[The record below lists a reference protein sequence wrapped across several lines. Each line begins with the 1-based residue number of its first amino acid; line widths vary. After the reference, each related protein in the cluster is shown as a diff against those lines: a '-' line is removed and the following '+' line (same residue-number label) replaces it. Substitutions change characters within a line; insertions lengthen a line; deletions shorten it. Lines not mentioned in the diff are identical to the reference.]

1 MSPSADWWD
10 ESSEAQSLRGRWLG
24 VFPRTVR
31 LGVQLPAKRMSIPSP
46 RMATGQLLAAM
57 ANPIDAGKLQIPSA
71 TIDVAKLLLSDAIR
85 IGPSGSVDVSGNLPT
100 ERATPAATT
109 PNPSG
114 GSRLGTGTADNSA
127 REIPLWMRLAAVLR
141 TPTDLLLSKQGPVEW
156 PASFFDFQ
164 LDGIQALV
172 AADALLL
179 ADDMGLGKTI
189 QTIAALRILALQG
202 RLERCLLVVPASL
215 IVQWRRAI
223 YQWAPEL
230 RVSTVRGAQ
239 TERAWQWAAPAH
251 IHLTSY
257 GTLREDF
264 TSNPQ
269 SPPRRVMWDAV
280 VLDEA
285 QTIKNRDADI
295 SRKCKLL
302 PRRRAW
308 ALTGTP
314 LENSLD
320 DLASILEFVTPL
332 AENDA
337 PRRLFPGPALSE
349 RHRTLQLR
357 RKKADVLPQLP
368 PKLVSEVTLELVD
381 EQRQAYQRAERE
393 GVLRLRERGE
403 DLHVENILELILRL
417 KQLCNFCPTNGAS
430 AKLDDLVERLR
441 TLTAEGHRAL
451 IFSQFADE
459 TFGVQAIAAQLGAFH
474 PLIYSGALSTG
485 ERDQVI
491 EEFKRDADRK
501 VLVLSLRAG
510 GQGLNLQEASYVFH
524 FDRWWNPAVEHQ
536 AEDRSHRMGQVFPV
550 NVFKYV
556 CEDTIEERIDE
567 ILRRKQSLFDQ
578 LVDDVS
584 IDLRTRLTS
593 HELFDLFGLT
603 PPPSSKRDGPTD
615 PPRDYSTMNGIEFEH
630 HLKGLLERW
639 GWNVEIT
646 PPSRDGGV
654 DLIARGA
661 DNLGLETVVY
671 VQCKNTAA
679 PVGVEIIREL
689 NGVLVTKEPGARGMV
704 VCPAGFSAEALRF
717 ARNLR
722 IELWDRRDL
731 FQREGS

>member
-1 MSPSADWWD
+1 MSSGSAWWN
-10 ESSEAQSLRGRWLG
+10 EASEAQSLRARWLG

-31 LGVQLPAKRMSIPSP
+31 LGVELPAKRVSVPSP
-46 RMATGQLLAAM
+46 RIATAQLLAAM
-57 ANPIDAGKLQIPSA
+57 ANPINAVKLQIPSA
-71 TIDVAKLLLSDAIR
+71 NVDIAKLLLSDAVR
-85 IGPSGSVDVSGNLPT
+85 IGPSGSVDFSGNRLT
-100 ERATPAATT
+100 ERRAAPGTT
-109 PNPSG
+109 PKPAG
-114 GSRLGTGTADNSA
+114 GSHLGAGTADSST
-127 REIPLWMRLAAVLR
+127 RDIPLWMRLAYVLCA
-141 TPTDLLLSKQGPVEW
+141 PTDLLLSEQGPVEW

-172 AADALLL
+172 SADALLL

-189 QTIAALRILALQG
+189 QTIAALRILTLQG

-223 YQWAPEL
+223 NQWAPEL
-230 RVSTVRGAQ
+230 RISTVRGAQ

-269 SPPRRVMWDAV
+269 SPPRRVTWDAV

-314 LENSLD
+314 LENTVD
-320 DLASILEFVTPL
+320 DLASILEFLTPF
-332 AENDA
+332 ADNDA

-349 RHRTLQLR
+349 RHRALQLR
-357 RKKADVLPQLP
+357 RKKSQVLPQLP

-381 EQRQAYQRAERE
+381 EQRQVYERAERE
-393 GVLRLRERGE
+393 GILRLRERGE
-403 DLHVENILELILRL
+403 DLHIENILELILRL
-417 KQLCNFCPTNGAS
+417 KQICNFCPTNGAS
-430 AKLDDLVERLR
+430 AKLNDLVERLR

-459 TFGVQAIAAQLGAFH
+459 TFGAQAITAQLGAFH
-474 PLIYSGALSTG
+474 PLIYTGALSTA

-491 EEFKRDADRK
+491 EDFKRDTDRK
-501 VLVLSLRAG
+501 ALVLSLRAG

-536 AEDRSHRMGQVFPV
+536 AEDRSHRMGQIFPV

-567 ILRRKQSLFDQ
+567 ILRRKQSLFDE

-603 PPPSSKRDGPTD
+603 PPPGSKRDGPEG

-630 HLKGLLERW
+630 HVKGLLERW

-679 PVGVEIIREL
+679 PVGVETVREL
-689 NGVLVTKEPGARGMV
+689 NGVLVTREPGARGMV

-717 ARNLR
+717 ARSGR